1 MCSDCRV
8 MSCRCVGECRVQE
21 ECSRHGLVMLWARV
35 QRAGGAARGEEGE
48 LQGIGERARGQ
59 AGGDARA
66 W

>member
-1 MCSDCRV
+1 MGGAVYPGVR
-8 MSCRCVGECRVQE
+8 GEKRG
-21 ECSRHGLVMLWARV
+21 SRHGLVMLWVRV

-48 LQGIGERARGQ
+48 LQGIGERALGQ